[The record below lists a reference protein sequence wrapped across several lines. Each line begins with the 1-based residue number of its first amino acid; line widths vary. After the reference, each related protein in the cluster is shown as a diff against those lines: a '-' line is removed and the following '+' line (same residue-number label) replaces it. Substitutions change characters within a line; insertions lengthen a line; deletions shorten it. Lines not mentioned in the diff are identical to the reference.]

1 MSVLIEARDVS
12 VHGPQGR
19 LVEPV
24 SLTLMAGVPLAIVG
38 ETGSGKSLLMQAL
51 MGTLPAGL
59 QARGTARIDGE
70 DFDLS
75 APARMRRLWG
85 RTIAVLPQEPWLAL
99 DPLMRA
105 REQVA
110 EVHHLVRLETAGA
123 AHADADLDTVGL
135 AGAASRLPGELSGG
149 MAQRLAFSAARA
161 GGGAIQ
167 FADEPTKGLDTA
179 MRDGIGDLLIG
190 RVGTDGGLLTVT
202 HDLDLAR
209 RIGGEVM
216 VMLEGRII
224 ERGLAPTL
232 LAAPSHDY
240 TRRLVAAQ
248 PSNWPQRQASR
259 NGDAAVVSARGLSV
273 ARGGVRLFE
282 DIDLDLRPGT
292 ITGILGRSGCGKTSL
307 GNALMGLIPSA
318 GGSVSRDP
326 AILPHRYQKLWQ
338 DPPSAFARKMTIGN
352 ELEALAR
359 LHGVDRQRMDR
370 LRQRLRLSSDLLD
383 RLPGHVSGGELQRIA
398 LMRALMVDPVFLFA
412 DEPTSRLDLITQQEV
427 IEMLGEV
434 VREESLA
441 LLIVSHDGDLLE
453 RFCDHVVKLDDRPA
467 TARHGN

>member
-1 MSVLIEARDVS
+1 MTILIQARDVA

-24 SLTLMAGVPLAIVG
+24 SLTLKAGVPLSIVG

-59 QARGTARIDGE
+59 QASGTARIADE

-75 APARMRRLWG
+75 NPAGMRRLWG

-99 DPLMRA
+99 DPTMRS

-110 EVHHLVRLETAGA
+110 EVHHLVRQDGA
-123 AHADADLDTVGL
+123 SSVRADAELATVGL
-135 AGAASRLPGELSGG
+135 DKAAHRLPGQLSGG

-161 GGGAIQ
+161 GGGTIQ

-179 MRDGIGDLLIG
+179 MRDEIGDLLIG
-190 RVGTDGGLLTVT
+190 RVDTDGGLLTVT

-216 VMLEGRII
+216 VMLNGRIV
-224 ERGLAPTL
+224 EQGPASTL
-232 LAAPSHDY
+232 LDAPAHEY

-248 PSNWPQRQASR
+248 PSNWPRRQESAC
-259 NGDAAVVSARGLSV
+259 GKAAVLSARKVSV

-282 DIDLDLRPGT
+282 GVDLDLAPGT

-307 GNALMGLIPSA
+307 GNALLGLVPLA
-318 GGSVSRDP
+318 GGRISRDP
-326 AILPHRYQKLWQ
+326 SIAPHRFQKLWQ
-338 DPPSAFARKMTIGN
+338 DPPSAFAPKMTIRR
-352 ELEALAR
+352 ELEALAK
-359 LHGVDRQRMDR
+359 LHRVDRQRMER
-370 LRQRLRLSSDLLD
+370 LRQQLRLSADLLD
-383 RLPGHVSGGELQRIA
+383 RLPGQVSGGELQRIA

-427 IEMLGEV
+427 VDMLGEV
-434 VREESLA
+434 VREERLA

-453 RFCDHVVKLDDRPA
+453 RFCDHVVTLDDRMEMA
-467 TARHGN
+467 SQLN

>member
-1 MSVLIEARDVS
+1 MSVLIEAREVAVD
-12 VHGPQGR
+12 GPQGR

-24 SLTLMAGVPLAIVG
+24 SLTLRPGVPLTIVG

-59 QARGTARIDGE
+59 QARGSARIDGE

-75 APARMRRLWG
+75 APGNMRRLWG

-110 EVHHLVRLETAGA
+110 EVHHLVSLETAGG
-123 AHADADLDTVGL
+123 AHADADLETVGL
-135 AGAASRLPGELSGG
+135 ARAAARLPGELSGG

-161 GGGAIQ
+161 GGATIQ

-179 MRDGIGDLLIG
+179 MRDGIADLLIG
-190 RVGTDGGLLTVT
+190 RLGAEGGLLTVT

-209 RIGGEVM
+209 RIGGELM
-216 VMLEGRII
+216 VMLKGRIV
-224 ERGLAPTL
+224 EQGPASRL
-232 LAAPSHDY
+232 LAAPSHEY

-248 PSNWPQRQASR
+248 PSNWTRRQGSQ
-259 NGDAAVVSARGLSV
+259 GSEAAVISARGLSV
-273 ARGGVRLFE
+273 VRGGVHLF
-282 DIDLDLRPGT
+282 DGVDLDLRPGA

-307 GNALMGLIPSA
+307 GNALLGLVPLS
-318 GGSVSRDP
+318 GGHVSRDP
-326 AILPHRYQKLWQ
+326 SIASHRFQKLWQ
-338 DPPSAFARKMTIGN
+338 DPPSAFARTQTIGR
-352 ELEALAR
+352 ELNALAR
-359 LHGVDRQRMDR
+359 LHRVDRQRMDR
-370 LRQRLRLSSDLLD
+370 LLKRLRLSPELLK
-383 RLPGHVSGGELQRIA
+383 RPPGQVSGGELQRIA

-427 IEMLGEV
+427 IDMLGEV
-434 VREESLA
+434 VREEKLA

-453 RFCDHVVKLDDRPA
+453 RFCDDVVKLDHRDG
-467 TARHGN
+467 TARQSN